1 MVIKTEYYIE
11 YLPSMEPIN
20 PAPKIKII
28 LKPGVLG
35 KQNLQQA
42 VDNLAQQ
49 PNDKVKRRK
58 KTNEIPIPASIT
70 LINPTPQE
78 NKFSGKIRNVLDG
91 LTFAV
96 QSYII
101 HNLDNEG
108 TGQAYKSQLQTGLA
122 KIREDFITSRIGN
135 ATRTCSTI
143 NSAVNN
149 PAI

>member
-1 MVIKTEYYIE
+1 
-11 YLPSMEPIN
+11 MEPT
-20 PAPKIKII
+20 AHTDKKIKII

-35 KQNLQQA
+35 KQPVPNLEQQQTQYNA
-42 VDNLAQQ
+42 
-49 PNDKVKRRK
+49 K
-58 KTNEIPIPASIT
+58 KNKKKEHPIPVSIT

-108 TGQAYKSQLQTGLA
+108 TSQAYKSRLNIGLT
-122 KIREDFITSRIGN
+122 KISEDFITSRIN
-135 ATRTCSTI
+135 ASNTI
-143 NSAVNN
+143 
-149 PAI
+149 

>member
-1 MVIKTEYYIE
+1 MDHISVLT
-11 YLPSMEPIN
+11 N

-35 KQNLQQA
+35 QQQKST
-42 VDNLAQQ
+42 NLAQQ
-49 PNDKVKRRK
+49 STNKVKRQK
-58 KTNEIPIPASIT
+58 NPNECPIPTSLT
-70 LINPTPQE
+70 LIHPTPHE

-108 TGQAYKSQLQTGLA
+108 TSQTYKSRLQTGLI
-122 KIREDFITSRIGN
+122 KIQQDFITSRTN
-135 ATRTCSTI
+135 TYTKQQANEDPPNNN
-143 NSAVNN
+143 NSATTSTQIN
-149 PAI
+149 PLSNK